1 MKILPIYQNTP
12 TVMYGAFMEGNLPN
26 PLNYDMQTVLN
37 NMLSG
42 RAFIQTQIGGGQH
55 SLVPNTT
62 SLQSS
67 PAPAWTTVQGYRG
80 KRVLPKVTFA
90 SYSTV
95 YQDLVDTGIAS
106 AQYQLDM
113 LFATILWHRCASTT
127 SAIQMPCTSPA
138 SGASVPTVKN
148 KNAEGSW
155 TLAEYDFGADVV
167 INALTSITQTTA
179 NNNLFANTA
188 ANLLFLQVQ
197 QGSSWVDVTNLVTNL
212 FQTSGN
218 SEKYYQL
225 PATVQ
230 GRRFRIVSK
239 AATNP
244 FFIGVGT
251 FALHFYGDYAAGSA
265 PRTLGKVQHVVMFPH
280 GFGTAYGI
288 PAMSQAM
295 NVNSYGRW
303 FPHYGLTI
311 TDDVKQASSY
321 DLLIADATAYPGQE
335 QAVGSFT
342 VSYTPISLETY

>member
-127 SAIQMPCTSPA
+127 SAIQMPCTAPN

-179 NNNLFANTA
+179 NNNLFANTS

-218 SEKYYQL
+218 FEKYYQL

-335 QAVGSFT
+335 QTVGSFT